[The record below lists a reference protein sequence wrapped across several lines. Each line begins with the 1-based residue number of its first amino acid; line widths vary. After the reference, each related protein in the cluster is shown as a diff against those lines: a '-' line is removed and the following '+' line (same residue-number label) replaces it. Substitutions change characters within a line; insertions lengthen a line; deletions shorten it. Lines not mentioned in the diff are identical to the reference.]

1 MPSWTG
7 LTDNIQAING
17 LCSSETGTPFPLLLT
32 MAEKQRKERRKSLK
46 SRTQHMPK
54 SGAEATPWKL
64 LPTFLFQK
72 QLQASFG
79 HLKITHNKEWMEF
92 LDKTK
97 HYSLANLWE
106 HDVPSL
112 VVEKLNLRWSEE
124 QESHEKYVLLTFAE
138 NSCVRGYLG
147 YHGYHSSNC

>member
-92 LDKTK
+92 LDKTR

-106 HDVPSL
+106 HDAL
-112 VVEKLNLRWSEE
+112 
-124 QESHEKYVLLTFAE
+124 F
-138 NSCVRGYLG
+138 SCWEAQFKVIWGTRKPWKIRPIDVCRKFLCTRI
-147 YHGYHSSNC
+147 SRLPRLPQQ